1 MLDRCVDADT
11 LFNAIRVQPI
21 PKLHRLEVLEFGF
34 LLGADHNA
42 QVGLN
47 DNLGQIE
54 ENENVEFGLRQL
66 VNNDLLHAFTVF
78 DRLVAVKDVW
88 IFEISHLNFEF
99 EPAWIRVEWS
109 ETDAC
114 DFQAA
119 FSLQEEIEAHRVN
132 RVWCNNLR
140 VWRIEIALQ
149 KVLKVLQVAD
159 LARNSESIAIRRS
172 PLVEYLNGLVA
183 MIHSLIE
190 Y

>member
-1 MLDRCVDADT
+1 MLDCCVDADT
-11 LFNAIRVQPI
+11 LLDAPRIQPI
-21 PKLHRLEVLEFGF
+21 PKLHRLEILEFGF

-54 ENENVEFGLRQL
+54 EDKDVEFGLRQL
-66 VNNDLLHAFTVF
+66 VNNDLLHAFAVF
-78 DRLVAVKDVW
+78 DRLVAVEDVW
-88 IFEISHLNFEF
+88 ILEISHLDFEF
-99 EPAWIRVEWS
+99 EPAWIRVEWP

-119 FSLQEEIEAHRVN
+119 ISLHQKIEAHRVN
-132 RVWCNNLR
+132 RVRCDNLR

-149 KVLKVLQVAD
+149 EVLKVLQVAD
-159 LARNSESIAIRRS
+159 LACNSESVTIHRS
-172 PLVEYLNGLVA
+172 PLVEYLDGLVA
-183 MIHSLIE
+183 VINGLIE